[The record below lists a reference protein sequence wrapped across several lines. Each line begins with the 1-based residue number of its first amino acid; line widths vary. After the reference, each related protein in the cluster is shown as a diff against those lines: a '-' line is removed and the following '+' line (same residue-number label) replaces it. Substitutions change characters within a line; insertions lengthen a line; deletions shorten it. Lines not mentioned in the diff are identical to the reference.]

1 MQREELENIAQT
13 IREDI
18 LTMALH
24 SGTKGAHI
32 GGGMSCADI
41 LAVLYGSIMKY
52 DVADPEWD
60 GRDRFIMSKA
70 HSAIALYAAL
80 RYAGFLSEKDI
91 NDALQGRAYLYKH
104 PRMDI
109 SHGFEFSGGSLGQG
123 LALAA
128 GSAVALERRN
138 NKDAKFYL
146 GGSLFYLSLSS
157 EKCGSDHRFKPSAE

>member
-1 MQREELENIAQT
+1 MQREELEKIAQT

-52 DVADPEWD
+52 DVSDPEWD
-60 GRDRFIMSKA
+60 GRDRFIMSKV

-80 RYAGFLSEKDI
+80 RYAGFLSEKEI
-91 NDALQGRAYLYKH
+91 KAIRTNLTT
-104 PRMDI
+104 
-109 SHGFEFSGGSLGQG
+109 
-123 LALAA
+123 
-128 GSAVALERRN
+128 
-138 NKDAKFYL
+138 
-146 GGSLFYLSLSS
+146 
-157 EKCGSDHRFKPSAE
+157 